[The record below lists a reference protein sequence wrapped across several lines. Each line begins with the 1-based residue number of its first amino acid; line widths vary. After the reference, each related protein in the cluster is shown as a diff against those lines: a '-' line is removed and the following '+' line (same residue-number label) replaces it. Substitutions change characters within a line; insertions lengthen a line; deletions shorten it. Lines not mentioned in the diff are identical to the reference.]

1 MIELDFTKGG
11 GLLPAIAQD
20 WKTGEVLML
29 AYINEESWKET
40 LKTGHAVYWTR
51 SRQKIW
57 HKGESSGN
65 VQIIKEILVDC
76 DNDTVVFKVDQVGG
90 AACHTGHPSCFF
102 RRLQPNGEAEVISE
116 PVFDPNEVYK
126 KG

>member
-102 RRLQPNGEAEVISE
+102 RRLQPNGETEVISE

>member
-1 MIELDFTKGG
+1 MIELDFAKGG

-102 RRLQPNGEAEVISE
+102 RRLQPNGEAEVISK